1 MKEPIILD
9 KFMNS
14 NNIIFAIV
22 GGLIG
27 FWFATAVSFPGNDLT
42 EDKLDTFFRNH
53 TVSGKHAVAI
63 KKRLTSSQSETS
75 YLGTIHGYPNNL
87 SVCEELIAP
96 YNEDS
101 SPSVVSGTYY
111 CEVLSPR

>member
-1 MKEPIILD
+1 
-9 KFMNS
+9 MNY

-22 GGLIG
+22 GGIIG
-27 FWFATAVSFPGNDLT
+27 FWIATTVSFSGDDLT
-42 EDKLDTFFRNH
+42 EDKLDKFFRNH

-63 KKRLTSSQSETS
+63 KKYSTLPQSGTA

-96 YNEDS
+96 YNEDAS
-101 SPSVVSGTYY
+101 LSVIPGGKYY
-111 CEVLSPR
+111 CEVLSLR